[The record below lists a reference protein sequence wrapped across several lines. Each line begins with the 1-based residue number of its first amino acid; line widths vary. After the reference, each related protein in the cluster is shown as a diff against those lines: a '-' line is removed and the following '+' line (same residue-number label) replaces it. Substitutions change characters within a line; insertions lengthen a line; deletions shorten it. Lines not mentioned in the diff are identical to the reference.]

1 MKYYIRVGV
10 IIILLNLSY
19 SPSTAL
25 GQHLFFM
32 ENEMIGKPVPD
43 FTLKT
48 LKEDKVNLAEYRK
61 GKKTIIFFW
70 ATWCPHCREAMGK
83 LNENSK
89 ELIKKDIK
97 LVLIDQGERE
107 KIVKN
112 YIQKNN
118 IEFDIFLDE
127 EMSLM
132 EPYGLIGVPTF
143 FFINEEGIVK
153 DVKHILPENYQDIF
167 LES

>member
-1 MKYYIRVGV
+1 
-10 IIILLNLSY
+10 
-19 SPSTAL
+19 
-25 GQHLFFM
+25 
-32 ENEMIGKPVPD
+32 MIGKPVPD

-48 LKEDKVNLAEYRK
+48 LKKDKVNLAEYRN

-97 LVLIDQGERE
+97 LVLINQGERE

-153 DVKHILPENYQDIF
+153 DVQHILPEKYQDIF
-167 LES
+167 SEF